1 MKNSARIKVAV
12 AQIAPIHLDI
22 KANVEKHLAM
32 IDQARKEDVDLLVFP
47 ELSLTGY
54 SVGPNAVDAS
64 IGAGDP
70 TLKKISK
77 AAGNMTVVVGFI
89 EAGYAAQIYNSAVV
103 LRGGTDI
110 FVHRKLNLA
119 TYGNLEEGKHFA
131 SGRYV
136 ESFPLTSP
144 FVGSILICGDMW
156 NPALVHLATLH
167 GMTLLIVPTN
177 SAYEG
182 VGSDF
187 SNPSGWQLSVRFYSM
202 IYGLPIVMA
211 NRVGQEGA
219 LDFWGGSMITNPVG
233 DDIVTAGNME
243 EGLISATL
251 NYQDV
256 RRARF
261 RLPTV
266 RDSNFALIRREL
278 DRLDTQ
284 VGVPIGIRDT

>member
-1 MKNSARIKVAV
+1 MKHPARIKAAV

-22 KANVEKHLAM
+22 EANVDKHLAM
-32 IDQARKEDVDLLVFP
+32 IDQARQQDVDLLVFP

-54 SVGPNAVDAS
+54 SVGPDAVDVALE
-64 IGAGDP
+64 AGDP
-70 TLKKISK
+70 ILKRISK
-77 AAGNMTVVVGFI
+77 AAGDLTVIVGFI

-136 ESFPLTSP
+136 ESFPLATP

-156 NPALVHLATLH
+156 NPALVHLAILH
-167 GMTLLIVPTN
+167 GMTLLVVPTN

-187 SNPSGWQLSVRFYSM
+187 SNPSGWQLSVSFYSM

-211 NRVGQEGA
+211 NRVGREGA
-219 LDFWGGSMITNPVG
+219 LDFWGGSTITNATG
-233 DDIVTAGNME
+233 DGIVTADTKKEM
-243 EGLISATL
+243 LISATL
-251 NYQDV
+251 NYEDV

-266 RDSNFALIRREL
+266 RDSNFALIKREL
-278 DRLDTQ
+278 DRLETQ
-284 VGVPIGIRDT
+284 VGVPIGIRHG